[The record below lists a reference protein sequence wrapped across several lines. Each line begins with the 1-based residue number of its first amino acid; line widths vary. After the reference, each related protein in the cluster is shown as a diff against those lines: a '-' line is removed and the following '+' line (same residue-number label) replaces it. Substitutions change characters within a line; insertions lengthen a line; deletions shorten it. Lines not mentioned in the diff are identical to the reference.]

1 MSSCGCRDL
10 ARIDFILVGDEI
22 YFLEI
27 NTIPGM
33 TEKSL
38 YPKCALA
45 SGLPF
50 DELTKKLI
58 TLVVLRQ

>member
-1 MSSCGCRDL
+1 MVEEER
-10 ARIDFILVGDEI
+10 V

-38 YPKCALA
+38 LPKSAA
-45 SGLPF
+45 AKG
-50 DELTKKLI
+50 I
-58 TLVVLRQ
+58 TYDSLCKEMVSFAFKRFQEAPIC